1 MSSKDYYKI
10 LGVALDASGQAIK
23 KAYRKLAMKYHP
35 DKNEGDGF
43 TEDVFKEI
51 NEAYEI
57 IGDPKKREDYHYK
70 RLYTYNYKYKEAAKA
85 TPQSVLKDAEQL
97 LQQVNKSNPFRI
109 NRDALYFK
117 MEQILSEAT
126 IEMLLTENTQEQ
138 NSPIIQKI
146 IEAAKPLQLHHA
158 EKIAASL
165 TTLANNNAAANQLI
179 QNFLQQKRKEYFWN
193 RYKTA
198 GAVILAI
205 LLCLMIFLISKK

>member
-10 LGVALDASGQAIK
+10 LGVAPDASGQAIK

-35 DKNEGDGF
+35 DKNAGDGF

-85 TPQSVLKDAEQL
+85 TPQSVLEETEQL
-97 LQQVNKSNPFRI
+97 LQQVNQSNPFRI

-117 MEQILSEAT
+117 MEQILSAET
-126 IEMLLTENTQEQ
+126 IEMLLTENTPEQ
-138 NSPIIQKI
+138 NSVIIQKMVQ
-146 IEAAKPLQLHHA
+146 AAKPLQLPHT
-158 EKIAASL
+158 EKLAAAL
-165 TTLANNNAAANQLI
+165 YALANTNAEANKLI
-179 QNFLQQKRKEYFWN
+179 QNFLQQKRNEYFWN
-193 RYKTA
+193 RYKVA